1 MAVEPPSQS
10 LLQSLQSLHLATVAD
25 LRVCE
30 KYTRQLV
37 VDLPAFD
44 SVWIDALVQGGRITP
59 FQARVLAQ
67 DPNLLRVGSYVLV
80 DRLPHDNWPQRYR
93 AVPHGGNQPVALSV
107 FPIEGLELVEARGR
121 FENQVALT
129 RSVVHRGLCL
139 ASDVESDERSLIAV
153 SPLPFG
159 ESLEDLLVRRGRFPA
174 DVVEEIA
181 RQTLEALAQLEQ
193 VGTLHG
199 DLRLR
204 NVLLGP
210 AGRVQVINVG
220 VLAAVYPRITIHDA
234 LPIHCYQGLAPELT
248 GGRRDRD
255 HASEQYAVGCLLWQ
269 LLAGRPPYLPADR
282 LDQLAAHQAQTIPDV
297 RKFAPDTPAALAA
310 LISRMVAR
318 HPTERMT
325 SLGAASRECGSS
337 QARGRARLL
346 QFQSSFQSVV
356 PIRLGQPQR
365 RRPRNYTQL
374 MLTAAVMIGAAIT
387 FMFPGVGQVVID
399 AAGRLLQARQE
410 VVDTAPAGVATPAT
424 QTPTQVAEATPSPVS
439 TAPTPQE
446 TTPHSGIVKLDQP
459 AYQVPANQIP
469 ATGDLKI
476 VGAEGVRPVIEV
488 NDRSLKLAAQRVIL
502 ENVVIRRAAGSTND
516 IPLVEADCQIL
527 ICRDCDFI
535 GGRLVT
541 AEHPTEATAPAFR
554 WRNLDESDFRPAEIQ
569 LTNCLFAGGG
579 TVVSCE
585 SVPQNVDLT
594 GTACIGTGA
603 VCEVRHTPGFRTLQM
618 RLVRSTLRS
627 SGPLLREHEI
637 TPERQTPV
645 QVDLRQ
651 SMLDLRAGHA
661 LVEAVGPLRTRW
673 DPDLKI
679 DSVESYLAGE
689 STYVGTRLEAG
700 DELNALDPSDLKYID
715 GLPFAEVTFAGPAST
730 RWSHQIVSN
739 YVSDVQGNTTPGIQE
754 RQVASPAP
762 KVTTERTPFG
772 ANTR

>member
-10 LLQSLQSLHLATVAD
+10 LLQALQSLHLATVAD

-93 AVPHGGNQPVALSV
+93 AVPHGGSEPVALSV

-121 FENQVALT
+121 FENQIALT

-210 AGRVQVINVG
+210 AGRVQVINAG
-220 VLAAVYPRITIHDA
+220 LLAAVYPRITIHDA

-248 GGRRDRD
+248 AGRRDRD

-269 LLAGRPPYLPADR
+269 LLAGRPPYLSADR
-282 LDQLAAHQAQTIPDV
+282 LDQLAAHQAQSIPDV

-310 LISRMVAR
+310 LIARMVAR

-365 RRPRNYTQL
+365 RRPRSYTQL

-387 FMFPGVGQVVID
+387 FMVPGVGQMAID
-399 AAGRLLQARQE
+399 TAGRLLQARQE
-410 VVDTAPAGVATPAT
+410 VVDTGTPAD
-424 QTPTQVAEATPSPVS
+424 QALPAAAPTQVAVVTAAVAPA
-439 TAPTPQE
+439 APTPQE
-446 TTPHSGIVKLDQP
+446 TTKHSGKVILDQP
-459 AYQVPANQIP
+459 AYQVPADPIS
-469 ATGDLKI
+469 ASGDLKI

-488 NDRSLKLAAQRVIL
+488 TDRSLKLAAQRVIL
-502 ENVVIRRAAGSTND
+502 ENVVIRRAAGSTSD
-516 IPLVEADCQIL
+516 SPLIEADCQIL

-541 AEHPTEATAPAFR
+541 AENPTESTAPTFR

-579 TVVSCE
+579 PVLSCE
-585 SVPQNVDLT
+585 SVPQSVELT
-594 GTACIGTGA
+594 DTACIGAGA
-603 VCEVRHTPGFRTLQM
+603 FCEVRHTPGFRTLQM

-645 QVDLRQ
+645 QIDLRQ
-651 SMLDLRAGHA
+651 SMLELRTTQAV
-661 LVEAVGPLRTRW
+661 VEAVGPLRTRW
-673 DPDLKI
+673 EPDLKI

-689 STYVGTRLEAG
+689 STYVGTRLEPT
-700 DELNALDPSDLKYID
+700 DELNALDPSDLKDID
-715 GLPFAEVTFAGPAST
+715 GLPFAEVTFAGPPST
-730 RWSHQIVSN
+730 RWSHQIVSQ
-739 YVSDVQGNTTPGIQE
+739 YVSEVQGSATPGIQE
-754 RQVASPAP
+754 RVVAKSPQPVSPAR
-762 KVTTERTPFG
+762 KSVG
-772 ANTR
+772 SGN

>member
-1 MAVEPPSQS
+1 MAIEPPSQS

-67 DPNLLRVGSYVLV
+67 DPQLLRVGSYVLV

-93 AVPHGGNQPVALSV
+93 AVPHGGDQPVALSV
-107 FPIEGLELVEARGR
+107 FPLDGPPLVEARSR
-121 FENQVALT
+121 FENQIAQT

-139 ASDVESDERSLIAV
+139 AHDVESDERSLIAV
-153 SPLPFG
+153 SPLPIG

-210 AGRVQVINVG
+210 AGRVQIINAG
-220 VLAAVYPRITIHDA
+220 LLAAVYPRITIHDA
-234 LPIHCYQGLAPELT
+234 LPIHCYQGLAPELS

-255 HASEQYAVGCLLWQ
+255 HASEQYALGCLLWQ
-269 LLAGRPPYLPADR
+269 LLAGRPPHLPADR
-282 LDQLAAHQAQTIPDV
+282 LDQLAAHQALTIPDV

-310 LISRMVAR
+310 LIARMVAK

-337 QARGRARLL
+337 QARGRARLV

-365 RRPRNYTQL
+365 RRPRSYAQL
-374 MLTAAVMIGAAIT
+374 ALTVVVMLGAAIT
-387 FMFPGVGQVVID
+387 FLVPGVGQMAID

-410 VVDTAPAGVATPAT
+410 TVVSTEPSSEKPEAAPA
-424 QTPTQVAEATPSPVS
+424 QVAEASPAA

-446 TTPHSGIVKLDQP
+446 TAPRSGRIILDQP
-459 AYQVPANQIP
+459 IYQVPAKP
-469 ATGDLKI
+469 VSAVGELKI
-476 VGAEGVRPVIEV
+476 IGAEGTRPVIEV
-488 NDRSLKLAAQRVIL
+488 SDRPLQLGAQRVIL
-502 ENVVIRRAAGSTND
+502 ENVVIRRAAGSSVD
-516 IPLVEADCQIL
+516 IPLVNADCQIL

-541 AEHPTEATAPAFR
+541 AENPTESPSPAFR
-554 WRNLDESDFRPAEIQ
+554 WRNLDESDILAAQIQ
-569 LTNCLFAGGG
+569 LTNCLIAGGG
-579 TVVSCE
+579 PVLSCD
-585 SVPQNVDLT
+585 SVPQTVELT
-594 GTACIGTGA
+594 DTVCVGAGA
-603 VCEVRHTPGFRTLQM
+603 VCEVRHAPGFRTLQM
-618 RLVRSTLRS
+618 QLVRSTLRS

-637 TPERQTPV
+637 TPESQTPV
-645 QVDLRQ
+645 RIGLRESIVDLRE
-651 SMLDLRAGHA
+651 GIA

-673 DPDLKI
+673 EPDLEI
-679 DSVESYLAGE
+679 DSVESYLSGQSA
-689 STYVGTRLEAG
+689 YVGTRLEPA
-700 DELNALDPSDLKYID
+700 DELNELDPSDLNIE
-715 GLPFAEVTFAGPAST
+715 GLPLAETVKFAGPPST
-730 RWSHQIVSN
+730 RWSHQIVAE
-739 YVSDVQGNTTPGIQE
+739 YVSDVRGDATPGIQE
-754 RQVASPAP
+754 RKVAKPAP
-762 KVTTERTPFG
+762 RVMTERTPLG
-772 ANTR
+772 TNAR